1 MTDTI
6 IAERISGRRLA
17 AFSTIG
23 IATGGLNV
31 PLQAFLPAFYIAA
44 GTMSLQ
50 TVGAVFMI
58 SRLWSAIS
66 DPAIGWLSDHS
77 RTRWGRRKPWVIGG
91 GLVFL
96 LGIALLFYPPAGVG
110 PLYLGG
116 SLLIL
121 CLGWTATATPL
132 YAWGGEL
139 SADPR
144 ERSRVQAYI
153 QTGASLGV
161 FLVLLM
167 PALLDVAGYGGIAI
181 RVPLMGA
188 LLALAL
194 FIGLVLIASLYSES
208 IAPVAQGA
216 ARSTPRWRESLYA
229 LGRDAMLWRII
240 LSDFFVTL
248 GQGCRGAVFLFFVSY
263 YLGLGTASIL
273 LLAQYAAGILA
284 APLWAQ
290 ISYRLGRIK
299 TLIAA
304 ETVQVLINLAL
315 LLVVAQ
321 RPWLFVL
328 LLVAQGL
335 SQGSGNL
342 MLRAMIYDVAD
353 QHRVS
358 SGIERAGLFSS
369 IFNITT
375 NAAFALAVGMSFAV
389 IGWFGFSPGQA
400 NSPQA
405 IRGLHL
411 FFALGPALGHL
422 LSILVIWGVRR
433 GAETPR

>member
-1 MTDTI
+1 MTHTGSAD
-6 IAERISGRRLA
+6 RISGRRLA

-50 TVGAVFMI
+50 TVGTVFMI

-91 GLVFL
+91 GLLFL
-96 LGIALLFYPPAGVG
+96 LGIGLLFYSPAGVG
-110 PLYLGG
+110 PLYLGI
-116 SLLIL
+116 SLLLL

-144 ERSRVQAYI
+144 ERSRIQAYI

-167 PALLDVAGYGGIAI
+167 PALLDVAGYGGIAV
-181 RVPLMGA
+181 RVPLMGG

-194 FIGLVLIASLYSES
+194 VIGLVLIASLYSES
-208 IAPVAQGA
+208 IAPVAQ
-216 ARSTPRWRESLYA
+216 STATSAPRWRESLRA

-248 GQGCRGAVFLFFVSY
+248 GQGCRGAVFLFFVTY

-273 LLAQYAAGILA
+273 LLVQYAAGILA
-284 APLWAQ
+284 SPLWAQ
-290 ISYRLGRIK
+290 ISYRLGRIR

-304 ETVQVLINLAL
+304 EAVQVVINLAL
-315 LLVVAQ
+315 LLVVAH

-335 SQGSGNL
+335 TQGSGNL

-353 QHRVS
+353 QHRAR

-375 NAAFALAVGMSFAV
+375 NAAFALAVGISFAV

-405 IRGLHL
+405 MQGLRL

-422 LSILVIWGVRR
+422 LSILVIWGIRR
-433 GAETPR
+433 GAEAS